1 MHSVISVS
9 VLAFDHHRSALALVL
24 ILVQYCDKRGRQSKA
39 IHIIGGPFLA
49 YVPFFV
55 KVLCAKYRV

>member
-1 MHSVISVS
+1 
-9 VLAFDHHRSALALVL
+9 LVL